1 MEEQGRKGKRVLF
14 FPLPLQGHITPML
27 QLANILHLNGFSI
40 TIILADNF
48 NTTFNTIRA
57 NYPHFTFHT
66 ISDGLSEDDKAK
78 TDVDALFL
86 LSLFNEKCAP
96 HFTEALRQLV
106 LEDPNIVCLIS
117 DSILHFTKAV
127 ADSLNLHRL
136 VLRTGGVS
144 SCLAYAA
151 IPLLQ
156 NKAYFPIQGIESQ
169 LEEAVEELPPLRIKD
184 LPIFKT
190 YNVDA
195 LYQVI
200 QGMIRETK
208 ASSGLIINSF
218 EQLEQFSM
226 SKLRDDFSIPIFP
239 IGPFHSHFP
248 ASSSSLMSQDQTSIS
263 WLDTKTP
270 KSVIYVSFGS
280 LAAIEINE
288 FLEIAWGLANR
299 NHPFLWVVRPGLIRG
314 SEWIELLP
322 NEFLETVDGRGHI
335 VKWAPQQ
342 QVLAHL
348 AVGAFWTHNGWNS
361 TLESICEGVPMIC
374 MPCFG
379 DQMVNARYVS
389 HVWKVGVQL
398 ENGLKRMNIENAIR
412 TLMEEEEGKQIKER
426 MLELKEK
433 ANSCLKPGGSSY
445 ESLRSLTSYISSF

>member
-1 MEEQGRKGKRVLF
+1 MEEQGIKGKRVLF

-48 NTTFNTIRA
+48 NTSFNNIRA

-66 ISDGLSEDDKAK
+66 ICDGLSEDDKAK
-78 TDVDALFL
+78 TDIDALFL

-127 ADSLNLHRL
+127 ADSFKLPRL
-136 VLRTGGVS
+136 VLRTGGVCS
-144 SCLAYAA
+144 FLVFAA

-156 NKAYFPIQGIESQ
+156 NKAYFPLQGIESL
-169 LEEAVEELPPLRIKD
+169 LEEEVEELPPFRIKD
-184 LPIFKT
+184 LPLFKT
-190 YNVDA
+190 CNVDA

-208 ASSGLIINSF
+208 ASSGLILNSF
-218 EQLEQFSM
+218 EQLEQFSI
-226 SKLRDDFSIPIFP
+226 SKLRDDFPIPIFP
-239 IGPFHSHFP
+239 IGPFHSHFL

-263 WLDTKTP
+263 WLDTKPP

-280 LAAIEINE
+280 IAAIEVND
-288 FLEIAWGLANR
+288 FLEIAWSLANS
-299 NHPFLWVVRPGLIRG
+299 NHPFLWVVRPGLIRD

-322 NEFLETVDGRGHI
+322 SEFLETVDGRGHI

-342 QVLAHL
+342 QVLAHP
-348 AVGAFWTHNGWNS
+348 AVGAFWTHSGWNS

-398 ENGLKRMNIENAIR
+398 ENGLKRTNIENAIR

>member
-1 MEEQGRKGKRVLF
+1 MHFIKLF
-14 FPLPLQGHITPML
+14 KEF
-27 QLANILHLNGFSI
+27 
-40 TIILADNF
+40 
-48 NTTFNTIRA
+48 R
-57 NYPHFTFHT
+57 
-66 ISDGLSEDDKAK
+66 ED
-78 TDVDALFL
+78 
-86 LSLFNEKCAP
+86 
-96 HFTEALRQLV
+96 
-106 LEDPNIVCLIS
+106 
-117 DSILHFTKAV
+117 
-127 ADSLNLHRL
+127 
-136 VLRTGGVS
+136 
-144 SCLAYAA
+144 
-151 IPLLQ
+151 
-156 NKAYFPIQGIESQ
+156 FPI
-169 LEEAVEELPPLRIKD
+169 
-184 LPIFKT
+184 
-190 YNVDA
+190 
-195 LYQVI
+195 
-200 QGMIRETK
+200 
-208 ASSGLIINSF
+208 
-218 EQLEQFSM
+218 
-226 SKLRDDFSIPIFP
+226 P

-263 WLDTKTP
+263 WLDTKPP

-288 FLEIAWGLANR
+288 FLEIAWGLANS

-322 NEFLETVDGRGHI
+322 SEFLETVDGRGHI

-342 QVLAHL
+342 QVLTHP
-348 AVGAFWTHNGWNS
+348 AVGAFWTHSGWNS

-398 ENGLKRMNIENAIR
+398 ENGLKRTNIENAIR

>member
-48 NTTFNTIRA
+48 NTTFNNIRA

-78 TDVDALFL
+78 TDTDALFL

-96 HFTEALRQLV
+96 QFTEALRQLV

-127 ADSLNLHRL
+127 VDSFKLPRL
-136 VLRTGGVS
+136 VLRTGGVCS
-144 SCLAYAA
+144 LLVFAA

-156 NKAYFPIQGIESQ
+156 SKAYFPLQGIESQ

-184 LPIFKT
+184 LPLFKT

-200 QGMIRETK
+200 QEMIRETK
-208 ASSGLIINSF
+208 ASSGLILNSF

-226 SKLRDDFSIPIFP
+226 SKLRDDFPIPIFP

-263 WLDTKTP
+263 WLDTKPP

-280 LAAIEINE
+280 VAAIEIND
-288 FLEIAWGLANR
+288 FLEIAWGLANS

-322 NEFLETVDGRGHI
+322 SEFLETVDGRGHI
-335 VKWAPQQ
+335 IKWAPQQ
-342 QVLAHL
+342 QVLAHP

-398 ENGLKRMNIENAIR
+398 ENDLKRMNIENAIR
-412 TLMEEEEGKQIKER
+412 RLMEEEEGKQIKER

-433 ANSCLKPGGSSY
+433 ENSCLKPGGSSY